1 MADRARTARTV
12 QFWRNSILLGGG
24 DMAVLALALLLGRI
38 WVSYLSGD
46 PVAVRYSLFL
56 LPAWCGM
63 AFAVGLLPAWGLG
76 AVEEFRR
83 IQLLLLALFALG
95 GMAYFFGRGV
105 FYPSRAA
112 YAISWV
118 AGAIGIPLARAG
130 MRAVLL
136 RVRAW
141 GCPVVLYGG
150 RAQLEAV
157 AAALREQP
165 DIGYRPVGVFTDE
178 APAGERAADLP
189 VLGSSRE
196 FSRDADVAV
205 VPMPLAMSRPPEE
218 LFDRT
223 LAGYRHILLLPE
235 LQEDLFLWAK
245 PRAMGRLMGLE
256 ISSNLLNPLARAVK
270 RFSELAIVLLAAPLW
285 VPLLAGMTLLLWLS
299 APRLSPFF
307 LQERKGK
314 NDRVF
319 RPIKFRTMI
328 PEAQQALADAL
339 DRDPALRREWESS
352 GKLQA
357 DPRVTPVGRFL
368 RRWSLDEIPQLLNVL
383 AGQMSLVGPRPL
395 PEYHYRDVGP
405 GVQYLRS
412 RVRPGITGLWQVS
425 GRSESGTEG
434 MKRWDAFY
442 VRNWSIWMDLVILA
456 RTLRAVGSGR
466 GAY

>member
-1 MADRARTARTV
+1 
-12 QFWRNSILLGGG
+12 
-24 DMAVLALALLLGRI
+24 
-38 WVSYLSGD
+38 
-46 PVAVRYSLFL
+46 
-56 LPAWCGM
+56 
-63 AFAVGLLPAWGLG
+63 
-76 AVEEFRR
+76 
-83 IQLLLLALFALG
+83 
-95 GMAYFFGRGV
+95 
-105 FYPSRAA
+105 
-112 YAISWV
+112 
-118 AGAIGIPLARAG
+118 
-130 MRAVLL
+130 
-136 RVRAW
+136 
-141 GCPVVLYGG
+141 
-150 RAQLEAV
+150 
-157 AAALREQP
+157 
-165 DIGYRPVGVFTDE
+165 
-178 APAGERAADLP
+178 
-189 VLGSSRE
+189 
-196 FSRDADVAV
+196 
-205 VPMPLAMSRPPEE
+205 MSRPPEE

-235 LQEDLFLWAK
+235 LQEDLFLWAR

-256 ISSNLLNPLARAVK
+256 VSSNLLNPLARMVK
-270 RFSELAIVLLAAPLW
+270 RISEMAIILLTAPLW
-285 VPLLAGMTLLLWLS
+285 ILLLASMTLLLWLS
-299 APRLSPFF
+299 APRHSPFF

-328 PEAQQALADAL
+328 PEAQQALAAEL
-339 DRDPALRREWESS
+339 DRNPALRKEWETA

-357 DPRVTPVGRFL
+357 DPRVTRIGRFL

-405 GVQYLRS
+405 GVRYLRS

-456 RTLRAVGSGR
+456 RTLRAVFTGR